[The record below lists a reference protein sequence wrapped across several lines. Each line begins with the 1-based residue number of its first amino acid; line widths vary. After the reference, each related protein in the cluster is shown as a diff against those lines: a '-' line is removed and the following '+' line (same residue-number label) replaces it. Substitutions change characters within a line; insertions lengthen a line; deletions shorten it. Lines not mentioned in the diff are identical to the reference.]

1 MTSWYET
8 HRTVVHAW
16 MCDHFGHL
24 NVRYYAHF
32 FDDAAFALWPMS
44 GITRA
49 VFERSGLHTV
59 VARTETDLRRELLPG
74 QVVYVRSRWA
84 RIGSKSVT
92 YEQELVDA
100 ETGAV
105 HAAQRAVEV
114 FFDPEARA
122 ARPIPNEVRAKL
134 TNLLDSGH
142 ADQPSG

>member
-1 MTSWYET
+1 MTDWYET

-24 NVRYYAHF
+24 NVRYYAHL
-32 FDDAAFALWPMS
+32 FDDAGFALWSMS

-59 VARTETDLRRELLPG
+59 VVRTETDLCLELLPG
-74 QVVYVRSRWA
+74 QVVFVRSRWA

-92 YEQELVDA
+92 SEQELLDA
-100 ETGAV
+100 DTGAV
-105 HAAQRAVEV
+105 HAVQRTVEV

-122 ARPIPNEVRAKL
+122 SRPIPDEVREVL
-134 TNLLDSGH
+134 TGLLDS
-142 ADQPSG
+142 PSGRD

>member
-1 MTSWYET
+1 MTDWHET
-8 HRTVVHAW
+8 HRSVVHAW

-32 FDDAAFALWPMS
+32 FDDAGFGLWPMS

-74 QVVYVRSRWA
+74 QVVIVRSRWV
-84 RIGSKSVT
+84 RVGTKSVT

-100 ETGAV
+100 ETKVV

-114 FFDPEARA
+114 FFDPQTRA
-122 ARPIPNEVRAKL
+122 SQPIPDEIREEL
-134 TNLLDSGH
+134 TDLLN
-142 ADQPSG
+142 PNI

>member
-1 MTSWYET
+1 MIWHET
-8 HRTVVHAW
+8 HRTVVHSW

-32 FDDAAFALWPMS
+32 FDDAGFALWS
-44 GITRA
+44 ASDITRA

-74 QVVYVRSRWA
+74 QVVFVRSRWA

-92 YEQELVDA
+92 YEQELLDA
-100 ETGAV
+100 ESSVV

-114 FFDPEARA
+114 FFDPETRA
-122 ARPIPNEVRAKL
+122 SRPIPEDIREVL
-134 TNLLDSGH
+134 SGLIG
-142 ADQPSG
+142 S

>member
-1 MTSWYET
+1 MTGWYET

-44 GITRA
+44 GVTRA
-49 VFERSGLHTV
+49 LFERCGLHTV

-74 QVVYVRSRWA
+74 QVVFVRSRWA

-92 YEQELVDA
+92 YEQELLDA

-105 HAAQRAVEV
+105 HAAQRGIEV
-114 FFDPEARA
+114 FFDPETRA
-122 ARPIPNEVRAKL
+122 SRLVPDEVRAIL
-134 TNLLDSGH
+134 TDLIAST
-142 ADQPSG
+142 QPES